1 MLIPSAYRKRLS
13 RQVIWWRKSNDL
25 CHNLFV
31 NYCRQ
36 NAEGHVL
43 FNAVHKLFSI
53 EMEPSF
59 WYHEKDT
66 RKGIANSYY
75 RSLCIKCDHMRMEI
89 GLAWKLTC
97 ICDKNVLILK
107 LIINKSPI
115 SPINLPMLVCFIWV
129 TKRKKSS
136 YEATY
141 IIPLLALYK
150 YVYMPLN
157 MYTVKTHF
165 QRFK

>member
-1 MLIPSAYRKRLS
+1 
-13 RQVIWWRKSNDL
+13 
-25 CHNLFV
+25 
-31 NYCRQ
+31 
-36 NAEGHVL
+36 
-43 FNAVHKLFSI
+43 
-53 EMEPSF
+53 
-59 WYHEKDT
+59 
-66 RKGIANSYY
+66 
-75 RSLCIKCDHMRMEI
+75 MEI
-89 GLAWKLTC
+89 ALAWKLTC
-97 ICDKNVLILK
+97 ICDKNFLILK

-115 SPINLPMLVCFIWV
+115 SPNKFAYASLFYMGNK
-129 TKRKKSS
+129 TKKSS